1 MTILFFGFLDV
12 YYLSLEKRFWDK
24 FSQLMEILGKSES
37 EIGDNRLLVD
47 GNFVNLNELGIGQFW
62 KLYFKKLRSL
72 ANLPYL
78 VLMIATIWIL
88 IIS

>member
-1 MTILFFGFLDV
+1 
-12 YYLSLEKRFWDK
+12 
-24 FSQLMEILGKSES
+24 MEILGKSES